1 MRVEFLFNTEV
12 QSKEV
17 YLTQAAT
24 WIDSIRNGKLI
35 SDGRCLKEEL
45 SGIEKSDLES
55 YIMEM
60 LMPEI
65 EMIAKA
71 KKRKANLDYDKAED
85 FKAILIM
92 KTYED
97 FYKFN
102 NSSYLNDKEKQ
113 YTISTFLEHKSHEAM
128 RDMMIEE
135 RNLPANA
142 IRNLGIIN
150 DAIIEISKNEEI
162 GFDAVSPLMV
172 YEKLS
177 GKSISYKMVI
187 TLMDIYHGV
196 ISIDEMEDSDGRLQ
210 DNTMEMESKIAQGVD
225 DYTKKVLD
233 DFFADFSK
241 LEFYIFMKEFGF
253 LGEKVRSMTV
263 KELSY
268 QDYFVTLA
276 KEDKDGEK
284 NIEFGN
290 VHIKRPGRNSGTED
304 EVFVESI
311 YYVKEKFYSNKVAK
325 IKKKLATLAGK
336 IALNDVA
343 GCMEEYC
350 IRLWKE
356 RYL

>member
-24 WIDSIRNGKLI
+24 WMDSMRNGNLI

-45 SGIEKSDLES
+45 SEDEKSDLES
-55 YIMEM
+55 YIMEI

-65 EMIAKA
+65 EIIAKA
-71 KKRKANLDYDKAED
+71 KKRKANWDYYKAED

-97 FYKFN
+97 FHKFN
-102 NSSYLNDKEKQ
+102 NASYLTDKKKQ

-150 DAIIEISKNEEI
+150 DAIIEISKRKEI
-162 GFDAVSPLMV
+162 GFDAVTPQMV

-177 GKSISYKMVI
+177 GKSISYKLVI

-196 ISIDEMEDSDGRLQ
+196 ISIDEMEDSDSRLQ
-210 DNTMEMESKIAQGVD
+210 DNTMDMEYIIDQGMD
-225 DYTKKVLD
+225 MATKEALD
-233 DFFADFSK
+233 NFFDAFSK

-253 LGEKVRSMTV
+253 IGEKVRSMTA

-268 QDYFVTLA
+268 QDYFVSLA
-276 KEDKDGEK
+276 KEDRDGEK
-284 NIEFGN
+284 NIEFGDL
-290 VHIKRPGRNSGTED
+290 HIKRPGRNSGADE
-304 EVFVESI
+304 EVFVESV

-325 IKKKLATLAGK
+325 IKKKLATLAEK
-336 IALNDVA
+336 IAMNDVA
-343 GCMEEYC
+343 GCMEDYC
-350 IRLWKE
+350 NYLWKE
-356 RYL
+356 KSL